1 MGMEKIIRKGLASFG
16 LDTGKAPA
24 LARYGELL
32 LEKNQVMNLTAIVE
46 PDQVARLHMLDCA
59 YMCTFMDF
67 SHKTLMDVGT
77 GAGFPGLVLAIL
89 CPTLDVTLLD
99 AQEKRLGFL
108 EEAVSTLG
116 LTNVKLL
123 HGRAEELGNDPAFRE
138 KYHFVT
144 SRAVADMMILG
155 ELCLP
160 LVEVGG
166 VMLSMKAADSAP
178 EVANAEKLLIKLG
191 GRVRHLKDYAIPD
204 TNIWHRVWWIDKVV
218 PTPARYPRRW
228 AKISKSKGKNS

>member
-1 MGMEKIIRKGLASFG
+1 MGMEKIIRAGLASYG
-16 LDTGKAPA
+16 LDVDKAPI
-24 LARYGELL
+24 LARFGELL

-46 PDQVARLHMLDCA
+46 PEQVARLHMLDCA

-67 SHKTLMDVGT
+67 SHKTLIDVGT

-89 CPTLDVTLLD
+89 CPDLDVTLLD

-108 EEAVSTLG
+108 EEVVAALG
-116 LTNVKLL
+116 LTNVTLL
-123 HGRAEELGNDPAFRE
+123 HGRAEELGKDPAFRE

-144 SRAVADMMILG
+144 SRAVADMKVLG

-178 EVANAEKLLIKLG
+178 EVGSAEKFLNTLG
-191 GRVRHLKDYAIPD
+191 GKLYLMKDYRIPD
-204 TNIWHRVWWIDKVV
+204 TDVYHRVWGAKKVV
-218 PTPARYPRRW
+218 HTPVCYPRRW
-228 AKISKSKGKNS
+228 AKISKSKGKNG